1 VSTPVT
7 AASRVLRA
15 TLVTLWGT
23 LLAVGAHVAGS
34 GEAPPAVALVPVAA
48 AVATLTWWATARRI
62 RFGAA
67 LVLLALPQLAVHAL
81 SGYVHGHDV
90 LPTSMTM
97 VAAHLAGVAV
107 MAAGVAGA
115 ERLWWAAWRRVAVV
129 LRPQRTRVRAVWRVP
144 ALPTAGPIL
153 QTGLLDHV
161 VVRRGPPFSRVVSV
175 PVTRACG

>member
-1 VSTPVT
+1 MSTPV
-7 AASRVLRA
+7 APAPRLLRA
-15 TLVTLWGT
+15 GLVTLWGM

-48 AVATLTWWATARRI
+48 GVAALTWWATAHRI
-62 RFGAA
+62 RFAGA

-81 SGYVHGHDV
+81 SGYVHGHQV
-90 LPTSMTM
+90 LPTSAAM
-97 VAAHLAGVAV
+97 VAAHLAGVAL

-129 LRPQRTRVRAVWRVP
+129 VGPVRSRPRPVTRPVVP
-144 ALPTAGPIL
+144 SPAPPLVTS
-153 QTGLLDHV
+153 LLDHV